1 MTKNTKH
8 TNIIFFNIFTF
19 ITLFKNSFH
28 FSLYLDSWNPHYL
41 PFYIQN
47 YYLKHNDP
55 EKSVNLHYMVIDPEN
70 ILSETKPELDSDKIR
85 SIYNTHKI
93 NIYVVFINI
102 FSLSQNKL
110 YDKEQKIVLVIIFF
124 EKNDENKIRKEIVMK
139 KKINKNNN
147 NDIIQILNKNIYKL
161 KIKEYNDIINGLTA
175 ESKNNGLNN
184 FGWFSE
190 NLKLF
195 DIILA
200 LWILIVS
207 FLFKYLIKIGKKKT
221 KKKYNNNN
229 LNYVRDYFFI
239 NPIPNPPIPKPQSP
253 IPINIINHSFKRLIK
268 KINYYIII

>member
-139 KKINKNNN
+139 KKINNN

-207 FLFKYLIKIGKKKT
+207 FLFKYLIKIGKKKK

-239 NPIPNPPIPKPQSP
+239 N
-253 IPINIINHSFKRLIK
+253 KRQDFMT
-268 KINYYIII
+268 YYK

>member
-1 MTKNTKH
+1 MPKNTKH

-139 KKINKNNN
+139 KKINNN

-221 KKKYNNNN
+221 KK
-229 LNYVRDYFFI
+229 
-239 NPIPNPPIPKPQSP
+239 
-253 IPINIINHSFKRLIK
+253 NII
-268 KINYYIII
+268 IIILIM

>member
-1 MTKNTKH
+1 MPKNTKH

-41 PFYIQN
+41 PFYIQK

-139 KKINKNNN
+139 KKINNN

-221 KKKYNNNN
+221 KK
-229 LNYVRDYFFI
+229 
-239 NPIPNPPIPKPQSP
+239 
-253 IPINIINHSFKRLIK
+253 NII
-268 KINYYIII
+268 IIILIM

>member
-1 MTKNTKH
+1 
-8 TNIIFFNIFTF
+8 
-19 ITLFKNSFH
+19 
-28 FSLYLDSWNPHYL
+28 
-41 PFYIQN
+41 
-47 YYLKHNDP
+47 
-55 EKSVNLHYMVIDPEN
+55 MVIDPEN

-139 KKINKNNN
+139 KKINNN

-175 ESKNNGLNN
+175 ENKNNGLNN

-239 NPIPNPPIPKPQSP
+239 N
-253 IPINIINHSFKRLIK
+253 KRQDFMT
-268 KINYYIII
+268 YYK

>member
-1 MTKNTKH
+1 MSKITRH
-8 TNIIFFNIFTF
+8 TNIIFLNIFTF

-28 FSLYLDSWNPHYL
+28 FSLYLDSWNPNYL

-70 ILSETKPELDSDKIR
+70 ILKETKPELDSEKIR

-139 KKINKNNN
+139 KKINNN

-161 KIKEYNDIINGLTA
+161 KIKEYNDIIKGLTT

-195 DIILA
+195 DIIFA

-229 LNYVRDYFFI
+229 FNYVRDYFFI
-239 NPIPNPPIPKPQSP
+239 N
-253 IPINIINHSFKRLIK
+253 K
-268 KINYYIII
+268 KQDFMTYYK

>member
-41 PFYIQN
+41 PFYIQK

-139 KKINKNNN
+139 KKINNN

-221 KKKYNNNN
+221 KK
-229 LNYVRDYFFI
+229 
-239 NPIPNPPIPKPQSP
+239 
-253 IPINIINHSFKRLIK
+253 NII
-268 KINYYIII
+268 IIILIM

>member
-1 MTKNTKH
+1 MPKNTKH

-139 KKINKNNN
+139 KKINNN

-175 ESKNNGLNN
+175 ENKNNGLNN

-239 NPIPNPPIPKPQSP
+239 N
-253 IPINIINHSFKRLIK
+253 KRQDFMT
-268 KINYYIII
+268 YYK